1 VASHITYA
9 SLDLAP
15 TTMKTHLVLGAL
27 LLVVLAAAV
36 QGSEPDPRLMRG
48 GKVLKEGME
57 LDTEQESAL
66 PDTSGGF
73 CQDGGRG

>member
-1 VASHITYA
+1 M
-9 SLDLAP
+9 DLAP
-15 TTMKTHLVLGAL
+15 TIMRTHLVLGAL